1 MLEAQSDQLQM
12 WDGKNS
18 KIWARVQTFLVM
30 FCSAPAVA
38 RTAGAPFRPT
48 NMFAPAST
56 PAQSIF
62 GLSIFVLAVT
72 GAIFI
77 VVFTL
82 LADSVV
88 EFRKPKNDDGREP
101 PRSHG
106 RNQVEVAWTVI
117 PILIVVALFMA
128 TARVIADIQ
137 KAWALSISCPAVF
150 WSKPAIVTGIA
161 ADSTNPPASLRL
173 MPIRA
178 TTSMS
183 PSAKWRRDSGPT
195 WTSAFSKQAA

>member
-18 KIWARVQTFLVM
+18 KIWAGVQTFLVM

-62 GLSIFVLAVT
+62 GLSIFVAVT

-101 PRSHG
+101 PRS
-106 RNQVEVAWTVI
+106 
-117 PILIVVALFMA
+117 
-128 TARVIADIQ
+128 TAAIRL
-137 KAWALSISCPAVF
+137 KSPGPLSPFS
-150 WSKPAIVTGIA
+150 
-161 ADSTNPPASLRL
+161 SLWRCSWQQ
-173 MPIRA
+173 RA
-178 TTSMS
+178 
-183 PSAKWRRDSGPT
+183 
-195 WTSAFSKQAA
+195 